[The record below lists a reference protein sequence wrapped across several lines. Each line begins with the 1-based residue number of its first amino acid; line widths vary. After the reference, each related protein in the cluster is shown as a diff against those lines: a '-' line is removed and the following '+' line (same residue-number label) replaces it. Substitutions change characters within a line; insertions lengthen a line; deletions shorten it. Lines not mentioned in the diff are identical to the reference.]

1 MKVNWNTM
9 WKKGIKIFI
18 RVGFGFHDNDFLFLF
33 PFLVSNPNTVM
44 NGKRNGFSIPIP
56 YSCIPS
62 VP

>member
-1 MKVNWNTM
+1 M